1 MKIKRGGRYLTKRKL
16 GQRLRT
22 LFLAFVILLGI
33 ALIFNK
39 PIRNMII
46 AWNTNQYQVSHVSK
60 KTIDKNKSATVSYDF
75 DAIEPISTESI
86 LKAQTE
92 SANLPVIG
100 GIAIPDLGINLPV
113 FKGLGNTELS
123 YGAGTMKENQVM
135 GGDNNYAL
143 ASHHVFGLT
152 GSSKML
158 FSPLEQAKDEML
170 VYLTDKEKIYTYV
183 INSVEQVMP
192 EDVAV
197 IDDTDGQKE
206 LTLVTCTDAAASSR
220 IIVKAIYQLEVPFD
234 DASEQVLKA
243 FSASYNV
250 IS

>member
-1 MKIKRGGRYLTKRKL
+1 MTKRKL

-158 FSPLEQAKDEML
+158 FSPLEQAKDGML
-170 VYLTDKEKIYTYV
+170 VYLTDKE
-183 INSVEQVMP
+183 
-192 EDVAV
+192 
-197 IDDTDGQKE
+197 
-206 LTLVTCTDAAASSR
+206 
-220 IIVKAIYQLEVPFD
+220 
-234 DASEQVLKA
+234 
-243 FSASYNV
+243 
-250 IS
+250 